1 MTVASVTDLPPIF
14 DGIEAVC
21 FDVFGTLVEITDK
34 PRELIHW
41 PMREDKAGDRLA
53 RIAWGQGCPGKS
65 CLRIPE
71 AAYHRD
77 NFHGIGK
84 KAKNGLEVT
93 RQTTF
98 TWPECAPETANVGS
112 ELDCGACREQV

>member
-77 NFHGIGK
+77 N
-84 KAKNGLEVT
+84 L
-93 RQTTF
+93 Q
-98 TWPECAPETANVGS
+98 AP
-112 ELDCGACREQV
+112 

>member
-53 RIAWGQGCPGKS
+53 RIAWGQGCPVKS

-98 TWPECAPETANVGS
+98 TWPECAPETANVGG